1 LKESLKLDIGA
12 RNKKRPIDDL
22 TAQCMPAAKTS
33 IQSSLSAILHTKQ
46 PADVLELCP
55 AGTPDQN
62 GNEK

>member
-1 LKESLKLDIGA
+1 
-12 RNKKRPIDDL
+12 
-22 TAQCMPAAKTS
+22 MPAAKTS